1 MDILEKLR
9 EKQGY
14 YERLG
19 FEVIAAEY
27 KEAADEIERLRGE
40 REKGSEEGK

>member
-40 REKGSEEGK
+40 KQETKEGE

>member
-27 KEAADEIERLRGE
+27 KEAADEIERLRSEKQETKEGE
-40 REKGSEEGK
+40 

>member
-14 YERLG
+14 YVRLG

-27 KEAADEIERLRGE
+27 KEAADEIEMLRDCK
-40 REKGSEEGK
+40 KGSEEGK